1 MADLNSKYEQLLAKL
16 HKASDKHNEENSETL
31 NRDDRLKQ
39 LYDKSLDFK
48 NMLAQSRQT
57 LKQIENQTL
66 SFSARCDDFEVQLRL
81 LQD

>member
-1 MADLNSKYEQLLAKL
+1 MADLNTKYEQLLAKL
-16 HKASDKHNEENSETL
+16 HKASDKLNEENSETM

-57 LKQIENQTL
+57 LKQIETQTQ
-66 SFSARCDDFEVQLRL
+66 SFNSRCDEFEVQLKL
-81 LQD
+81 L